1 MPLLKQSRKFWAD
14 VAKTLAIHHAPA
26 CLQPHRTRIRNI
38 ANAYSF
44 WHSTSTHGRN
54 FCTQLYRLIEW
65 GNDNRPQYANN
76 WREKTEI
83 ADPISLAL
91 QRKEY
96 RWGRLYECDTGGGV
110 PINYLVDSYKDL
122 SGEGL
127 ITMILIRNVM
137 SFAFNYGI
145 TPWLTTNGIQNT
157 LVAVGMLAFGFTA
170 TFFFFVKFGK
180 SLRRRS
186 AKMYWAY
193 VEKSIGSIH

>member
-1 MPLLKQSRKFWAD
+1 MISGLWAGKAGDILCLKLARRNGGIREPEQRLWLFMLNLFVMPAGLILWGVGAAHGISWGGLIIGLGMVGF
-14 VAKTLAIHHAPA
+14 
-26 CLQPHRTRIRNI
+26 CLT
-38 ANAYSF
+38 
-44 WHSTSTHGRN
+44 
-54 FCTQLYRLIEW
+54 
-65 GNDNRPQYANN
+65 
-76 WREKTEI
+76 
-83 ADPISLAL
+83 
-91 QRKEY
+91 
-96 RWGRLYECDTGGGV
+96 TGGGV

-145 TPWLTTNGIQNT
+145 TPWLTSGIQNT

-193 VEKSIGSIH
+193 VEKGIGSIH

>member
-1 MPLLKQSRKFWAD
+1 MVGF
-14 VAKTLAIHHAPA
+14 
-26 CLQPHRTRIRNI
+26 CLT
-38 ANAYSF
+38 
-44 WHSTSTHGRN
+44 
-54 FCTQLYRLIEW
+54 
-65 GNDNRPQYANN
+65 
-76 WREKTEI
+76 
-83 ADPISLAL
+83 
-91 QRKEY
+91 
-96 RWGRLYECDTGGGV
+96 TGGGV

-145 TPWLTTNGIQNT
+145 TPWLTTSGIQNT

-193 VEKSIGSIH
+193 VEKGIGSIH